1 MKNVKTVWC
10 ENAKGFE
17 HCGNCFL
24 AKVLD
29 DAVMDRPARKGYV
42 WVQQLETPK
51 TPITGDAWV
60 TEWPI
65 EMGSKD
71 IDDKNKYLT
80 GY

>member
-1 MKNVKTVWC
+1 MKNFKTVWC

-51 TPITGDAWV
+51 HQLLVMHGLQN
-60 TEWPI
+60 
-65 EMGSKD
+65 G
-71 IDDKNKYLT
+71 L
-80 GY
+80 